1 MLCYLFSFEAVLQG
15 VTENNPTKKEINAE
29 IRATL
34 KHAPV
39 LKFTE
44 EKMFIVTSCK
54 DWLKLLLLAS
64 ECQKQ
69 SHGVILLKS
78 CS

>member
-1 MLCYLFSFEAVLQG
+1 MSFLNIMLCYHFSLEAVLQ
-15 VTENNPTKKEINAE
+15 VVAKNNPTKKEIDSE

-44 EKMFIVTSCK
+44 EKM
-54 DWLKLLLLAS
+54 
-64 ECQKQ
+64 
-69 SHGVILLKS
+69 
-78 CS
+78 